1 MSTLNPLNDISRT
14 YLETIAK
21 MNKREEETEVKRWE
35 GELNLQMKT
44 QASLNNE
51 AVYGKTPAQVEADR
65 RKKDNLAGA
74 PLTVTNADKKA
85 NTKAYQNY
93 KAGVKGYKAADHMGE
108 GHSMNIQGKKNCGC
122 GQDPCVTYGKQDKK
136 SMKEEKKA
144 KKDYDGDGKIESGKD
159 EYFGSKDKA
168 IKKAMGKKSPEAI
181 EASRR
186 KKDNLAGAPMKE
198 AIGEGDPQDDA
209 IKQYVKFSSK
219 KRPRPVK
226 KVKESFSD
234 WRNDLREIV
243 SAHPMTDVE
252 TEKEVTEKKGIKN
265 KVIINPKMSE
275 AVAEIGGQ
283 VISET
288 EVDLQ
293 EKQKDTPDQV
303 KAVIA
308 YDKARKGTRDATYD
322 SMHGKK
328 KQAKKERDYAKWQ
341 RDKGAEDAQKSG
353 HRWKHAKG
361 STREKEGKKSE
372 THAYIKDSF
381 AVEGYGKK
389 KKKHD
394 CASKV
399 KHEEFGIGNCI
410 KGMHTIDENNMVTHY
425 DVEFKKY
432 IVENC
437 PVEEL
442 EILVSE
448 MHTHTAMKEGVVS
461 KEVKAL
467 SKAGKTL
474 KGKDVAKAD
483 KIDMPTSKGY
493 KFGVKEAKD
502 WIQGAVKRPGAFT
515 RKAKA
520 AGQSVQQFA
529 KTVDDNP
536 SKYSTRTKKQAN
548 LAQTFA
554 SMKKEDVEEQIFNYI
569 VESTWYEFI
578 DEGYQ
583 RNPEKGEA
591 EAIKKKREQKGGY
604 DAKRAARM
612 NDPKTG
618 INSDAFK
625 EFMRSRGM

>member
-14 YLETIAK
+14 YLDTIAK
-21 MNKREEETEVKRWE
+21 MNKKEEETEVKRWE

-44 QASLNNE
+44 MANLSKEDKDYGYDKKGNSLNPADMEEKKKKDDDLAGAPNKNGKNGKKKKRWWDDDGDGKGYEKGEVKE
-51 AVYGKTPAQVEADR
+51 AVYGKTPAQVEAER

-93 KAGVKGYKAADHMGE
+93 KAGVKGYKAADHM
-108 GHSMNIQGKKNCGC
+108 K
-122 GQDPCVTYGKQDKK
+122 
-136 SMKEEKKA
+136 
-144 KKDYDGDGKIESGKD
+144 
-159 EYFGSKDKA
+159 
-168 IKKAMGKKSPEAI
+168 
-181 EASRR
+181 
-186 KKDNLAGAPMKE
+186 
-198 AIGEGDPQDDA
+198 
-209 IKQYVKFSSK
+209 
-219 KRPRPVK
+219 
-226 KVKESFSD
+226 KESFSS
-234 WRNDLREIV
+234 WRDDLREIV
-243 SAHPMTDVE
+243 SAHPITDVE
-252 TEKEVTEKKGIKN
+252 SEKEVTEKKGIKN

-293 EKQKDTPDQV
+293 EKKDKDTPDQV

-308 YDKARKGTRDATYD
+308 FDKARKGTRDATYD

-328 KQAKKERDYAKWQ
+328 KQAKRERDYAKWQ

-372 THAYIKDSF
+372 THAYIKDSY
-381 AVEGYGKK
+381 A
-389 KKKHD
+389 
-394 CASKV
+394 A
-399 KHEEFGIGNCI
+399 
-410 KGMHTIDENNMVTHY
+410 
-425 DVEFKKY
+425 
-432 IVENC
+432 
-437 PVEEL
+437 
-442 EILVSE
+442 
-448 MHTHTAMKEGVVS
+448 EGVVS
-461 KEVKAL
+461 KELKDL

-483 KIDMPTSKGY
+483 KVDTPNYKGY

-520 AGQSVQQFA
+520 AGMSVQQFA
-529 KTVDDNP
+529 KHVDANK
-536 SKYSTRTKKQAN
+536 SKYSTRTERQAN

-554 SMKKEDVEEQIFNYI
+554 SMKKEDIEEMIYLMI
-569 VESTWYEFI
+569 VEDDRNMAWIQF

-583 RNPEKGEA
+583 RNPEEGERKERAAAKKGEA
-591 EAIKKKREQKGGY
+591 IRGQARRKMPPRGNKDREEFERWY
-604 DAKRAARM
+604 AANVR
-612 NDPKTG
+612 
-618 INSDAFK
+618 
-625 EFMRSRGM
+625 